1 MLGYEYLSF
10 VLLAIYMHCKFV
22 ALGVMVLGVF
32 SLWNLLFFNFW
43 SFYYWTYTAQFYC
56 FRYFWLSGE
65 VFGAFSCTLFWFW
78 ILGVCLLLSLES
90 FFYFVIFYYHG
101 YHVWD
106 LIYFRIYSCPPSIVV
121 SVVI

>member
-22 ALGVMVLGVF
+22 ALGVIVLGVF

-56 FRYFWLSGE
+56 FRNFWLLGE
-65 VFGAFSCTLFWFW
+65 VFGALSCTILVLDTRGLFVVKLW
-78 ILGVCLLLSLES
+78 IY
-90 FFYFVIFYYHG
+90 FYFVIFYYHG